1 MKIIKLRY
9 SIEARMYVN
18 GYGFLSFAN
27 AMGTH
32 LSNKYGQKLFNSA
45 KKFTTDAIKTLSK
58 RVIQKTADAADDL
71 IGNKIADKITS
82 ILKKSAKELPNDEA
96 ELDVERATPKKR
108 YISPEERQQ
117 IIDELRLVK

>member
-9 SIEARMYVN
+9 SIETRMYVN
-18 GYGFLSFAN
+18 GYGFSSFAN

-32 LSNKYGQKLFNSA
+32 LSNKYGQKIFNSA

-58 RVIQKTADAADDL
+58 RVIQKTAEAADDL
-71 IGNKIADKITS
+71 IGNKIADNITS
-82 ILKKSAKELPNDEA
+82 ILKKPAKELPNDEA